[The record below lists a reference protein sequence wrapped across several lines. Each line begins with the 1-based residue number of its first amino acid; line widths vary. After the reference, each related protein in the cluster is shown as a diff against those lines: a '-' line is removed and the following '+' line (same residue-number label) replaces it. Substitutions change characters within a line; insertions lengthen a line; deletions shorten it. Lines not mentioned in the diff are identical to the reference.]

1 MGTMMVVGIIVPM
14 QCIDKLRVLQ
24 CTTNPQDENPTDV
37 ANAEVGKLY
46 LAVDFFL
53 VLSFA
58 RICLI
63 RVNS

>member
-1 MGTMMVVGIIVPM
+1 M